1 MRPLARLEQAGH
13 QLPNLGRRVELAPA
27 LAGRRGEL
35 RDQPLVGLTE
45 HVGGHAIRVEWAE
58 LVEVLDYARKVI
70 TWKGHLV
77 VEVRSLE
84 DPGQLFGVR
93 SADRGERV
101 VQGLPLQCLVGVPD
115 VVPRVSRRNLE
126 NVECRIAS
134 QLFGVRDVTDFLE
147 GGLELLRVK
156 VRGSL
161 EEEQS
166 KDVVLLI
173 RDLVP
178 EEISGLPKVIFQTA
192 QRERDGARGCHAF
205 IVRG

>member
-115 VVPRVSRRNLE
+115 VVPRVSAGTWRTWNAGSR
-126 NVECRIAS
+126 AS
-134 QLFGVRDVTDFLE
+134 SSAFGT
-147 GGLELLRVK
+147 
-156 VRGSL
+156 SPTS
-161 EEEQS
+161 S
-166 KDVVLLI
+166 KAA
-173 RDLVP
+173 
-178 EEISGLPKVIFQTA
+178 SSSSA
-192 QRERDGARGCHAF
+192 
-205 IVRG
+205 